1 MGTNSYLGG
10 NLIGTSCPFSKN
22 TSFPTRVCWPPQ
34 ARVLI
39 GSVVPDMN
47 FLLRSPLKAVG
58 RPTMDSPRLY
68 LWVYLVWTLDIITH
82 KVHPCWLRLLMSFL
96 SQQPV
101 VHLLF
106 SFQQIMQSLKDSRK
120 AVYFY
125 THLPLSLTKKAF
137 SFGLSFFCV
146 LYGMGEIWLSK
157 ISSSKEHSF
166 KNLFVCVWVFS
177 CIYFCAILVCSAHW
191 G

>member
-22 TSFPTRVCWPPQ
+22 ASFPTRVCWPPQ

-68 LWVYLVWTLDIITH
+68 LWAYLVWALDIITH

-96 SQQPV
+96 SQQPA

-120 AVYFY
+120 AVGRQVYFY
-125 THLPLSLTKKAF
+125 THLPLSPTRKAF

-146 LYGMGEIWLSK
+146 LYGMGKIWLSK

-166 KNLFVCVWVFS
+166 KKFICMCMSVFLHLFLCTT
-177 CIYFCAILVCSAHW
+177 CL
-191 G
+191 